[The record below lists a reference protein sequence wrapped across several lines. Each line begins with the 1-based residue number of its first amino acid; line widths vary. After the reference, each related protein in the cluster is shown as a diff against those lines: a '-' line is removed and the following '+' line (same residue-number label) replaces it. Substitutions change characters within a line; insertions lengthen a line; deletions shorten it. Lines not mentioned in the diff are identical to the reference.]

1 MAEKGNQTVLYFGER
16 STIFHEIEMAYNEQ
30 KQTIEKFKENSIVPV
45 HDLWLSVVSQMMSKL
60 AMQIENYNQ
69 KAIKILVVKLIAQLI
84 GWMEL
89 LGKQDLQEITI
100 QHEYINNPTF
110 NTILVKLMGDFSRA
124 VLSNDNK
131 VVHEKLKV
139 YISFCNRWID
149 RLQTPKVKIIDQD
162 DKSATKE
169 LIGQWLQG
177 DNDAKNLEEL
187 FSSIETD

>member
-30 KQTIEKFKENSIVPV
+30 KETIEKFKENSMVPV

-84 GWMEL
+84 CWMEL
-89 LGKQDLQEITI
+89 LGKQELQEITI
-100 QHEYINNPTF
+100 KHEYINNPTF
-110 NTILVKLMGDFSRA
+110 NTILVKLMGDLSRA

-149 RLQTPKVKIIDQD
+149 RLQTPKVKIIDHD
-162 DKSATKE
+162 DKSAAKE

-177 DNDAKNLEEL
+177 DNDAENLEGL
-187 FSSIETD
+187 FANL

>member
-1 MAEKGNQTVLYFGER
+1 MTEKGNQTVLYFGER

-30 KQTIEKFKENSIVPV
+30 KQTIEKFKKNSMVPV

-89 LGKQDLQEITI
+89 LGKQELQEITI
-100 QHEYINNPTF
+100 KHEYINNPTF
-110 NTILVKLMGDFSRA
+110 NTILVKLMGDLSRA

-131 VVHEKLKV
+131 VVHEKLRV

-177 DNDAKNLEEL
+177 DNDAENLEEL

>member
-16 STIFHEIEMAYNEQ
+16 STIFHDIEMAYNEQ
-30 KQTIEKFKENSIVPV
+30 KQTIEKFKENSMVPV

-100 QHEYINNPTF
+100 KHEYINNPTF
-110 NTILVKLMGDFSRA
+110 NTILVKLMGDLSRA
-124 VLSNDNK
+124 VLCNDNK

-162 DKSATKE
+162 DKSAAKE

-177 DNDAKNLEEL
+177 NKDAENLEEL

>member
-30 KQTIEKFKENSIVPV
+30 KETIEKFKKNSLIPV

-84 GWMEL
+84 GWMDL

-100 QHEYINNPTF
+100 KHEYINNPTF
-110 NTILVKLMGDFSRA
+110 NTILVKLMGDLSRA

-131 VVHEKLKV
+131 VVHEKLKI

-149 RLQTPKVKIIDQD
+149 RLKTPKVKIIDQEE
-162 DKSATKE
+162 KSASKM
-169 LIGQWLQG
+169 LLGQWLEG
-177 DNDAKNLEEL
+177 DNEAENLEEL
-187 FSSIETD
+187 FSNLEID